1 MLEGILQGLEAAIS
15 LQNLIMVVAGCLLG
29 TFIGMLPGLG
39 PMSIIAIMIPVAI
52 KIGDPSAALILLA
65 GVYYGAI
72 FGGSTSS
79 ILINAPGIAGTVA
92 TAFDGYPMARKG
104 LAGKALTIAAIASFT
119 GGTIGAILL
128 MGFAPALATVAL
140 LFHSAE
146 YFALMI
152 VGLSAI
158 AAFAGTGNVAKALM
172 MTVVGLILATLGESA
187 QFNAPRF
194 TMGIQDLQS
203 GISFITLAMALFA
216 LPEAL
221 YLVLDPKRSNTG
233 GAGGEI
239 KDLRITKTEAKLI
252 APVIGRQSIQGFLIG
267 VMPGA
272 GATIASFLGY
282 AVERNIAKGDEQA
295 EFGKGSV
302 KGLAA
307 PETANNAACT
317 GSFVPLLTLGIPGS
331 GTTAI
336 LLGALI
342 ALNVT
347 PGPRL
352 MVDNPTIFWAVIISM
367 YVGNVVL
374 LILNLPLIPYIA
386 KLLLVPRNYL
396 IPFIL
401 FFTMMGSYIGQ
412 NNATELLMLTS
423 MGVAATIM
431 RFAGFPLAPML
442 IGFILGQMLED
453 NFARA
458 MNLTDGVSFMWE
470 RPMTTA
476 LLVLAIVL
484 IFLPSIREQL
494 AKLRRKG
501 FTTGTKPI
509 TNAAR
514 YVQKLIEGFQAF
526 RKTYYESKPDFY
538 RTLIKSGQHPDV
550 MVIACSDSRVNPS
563 IIAKAEPGELFIVR
577 NVANLVPP
585 YEPDSRYYGTSA
597 ALEYAVRDLAV
608 SHIIVLGHSHCGGIR
623 RLLEGDKAEEAR
635 EFIDGWMLI
644 ADLARGG
651 GLNDEA
657 AIRAAERNAVT
668 VSLTNLL
675 TFPWVR
681 DRVYDDKLKLHGWWF
696 DLEAGEL
703 LEHKTGGAWTALIG
717 QE

>member
-1 MLEGILQGLEAAIS
+1 MIEGLLLGLQAALS
-15 LQNLIMVVAGCLLG
+15 LQNLLMVVSGCLIG
-29 TFIGMLPGLG
+29 TIIGMLPGLG

-92 TAFDGYPMARKG
+92 TAFDGYPLARKG
-104 LAGKALTIAAIASFT
+104 KAGKALTIAAVSSFA
-119 GGTIGAILL
+119 GGTVGAVLL
-128 MGFAPALATVAL
+128 MAFAPALASVAL

-158 AAFAGTGNVAKALM
+158 SAFAGTGHVAKALL
-172 MTVVGLILATLGESA
+172 MTVLGVILATVGESA

-194 TMGIQDLQS
+194 TMGILDLQS

-233 GAGGEI
+233 GAGDAI
-239 KDLRITKTEAKLI
+239 KDLRITKAEAWQI

-272 GATIASFLGY
+272 GATLASFLGY
-282 AVERNIAKGDEQA
+282 AVERNLAKGEDRA
-295 EFGKGSV
+295 EFGKGSI

-352 MVDNPTIFWAVIISM
+352 MVDNPTIFWSVIISM
-367 YVGNVVL
+367 YIGNVVL
-374 LILNLPLIPYIA
+374 LVLNLPLIPYIA

-412 NNATELLMLTS
+412 NNSTELLILTG
-423 MGVAATIM
+423 MGIVATIM

-458 MNLTDGVSFMWE
+458 MNLADGISFMWE
-470 RPMTTA
+470 RPMTTG
-476 LLVLAIVL
+476 LLVIAIGL

-494 AKLRRKG
+494 AAWRRRG
-501 FTTGTKPI
+501 
-509 TNAAR
+509 
-514 YVQKLIEGFQAF
+514 
-526 RKTYYESKPDFY
+526 
-538 RTLIKSGQHPDV
+538 
-550 MVIACSDSRVNPS
+550 
-563 IIAKAEPGELFIVR
+563 
-577 NVANLVPP
+577 VA
-585 YEPDSRYYGTSA
+585 
-597 ALEYAVRDLAV
+597 
-608 SHIIVLGHSHCGGIR
+608 
-623 RLLEGDKAEEAR
+623 EGD
-635 EFIDGWMLI
+635 
-644 ADLARGG
+644 
-651 GLNDEA
+651 
-657 AIRAAERNAVT
+657 
-668 VSLTNLL
+668 
-675 TFPWVR
+675 
-681 DRVYDDKLKLHGWWF
+681 
-696 DLEAGEL
+696 
-703 LEHKTGGAWTALIG
+703 
-717 QE
+717 

>member
-1 MLEGILQGLEAAIS
+1 MLEGILLGLEAALS
-15 LQNLIMVVAGCLLG
+15 LQNLMMVVAGCLIG
-29 TFIGMLPGLG
+29 TIIGMLPGLG

-92 TAFDGYPMARKG
+92 TAFDGYPLARQGK
-104 LAGKALTIAAIASFT
+104 AGKALTIAAISSFA
-119 GGTIGAILL
+119 GGTVGAVLL
-128 MGFAPALATVAL
+128 MGFAPALASVAL

-146 YFALMI
+146 YFAMMI

-158 AAFAGTGNVAKALM
+158 SAFAGTGHVAKALL
-172 MTVVGLILATLGESA
+172 MTVLGVILATVGESA
-187 QFNAPRF
+187 LFNAPRF
-194 TMGIQDLQS
+194 TMGIMDLQS
-203 GISFITLAMALFA
+203 GVSFITLAMALFA

-221 YLVLDPKRSNTG
+221 YLVLDPSRSNTG
-233 GAGGEI
+233 GATGEI
-239 KDLRITKTEAKLI
+239 KNLRITKSEARQI
-252 APVIGRQSIQGFLIG
+252 APVVARQSVQGFLIG

-272 GATIASFLGY
+272 GATLASFLGY
-282 AVERNIAKGDEQA
+282 AVERNLAKGEERA
-295 EFGKGSV
+295 EFGKGSI

-352 MVDNPTIFWAVIISM
+352 MVDNPEIFWAVIISM
-367 YVGNVVL
+367 YIGNVVL
-374 LILNLPLIPYIA
+374 LVLNLPLIPYIA

-412 NNATELLMLTS
+412 NNATELLILTG
-423 MGVAATIM
+423 MGVVATIM
-431 RFAGFPLAPML
+431 RFAGYPLAPML

-458 MNLTDGVSFMWE
+458 MNLYDGISFMWE

-476 LLVLAIVL
+476 LLTFAIVL

-494 AKLRRKG
+494 AAWRRRG
-501 FTTGTKPI
+501 
-509 TNAAR
+509 
-514 YVQKLIEGFQAF
+514 
-526 RKTYYESKPDFY
+526 
-538 RTLIKSGQHPDV
+538 
-550 MVIACSDSRVNPS
+550 
-563 IIAKAEPGELFIVR
+563 
-577 NVANLVPP
+577 VA
-585 YEPDSRYYGTSA
+585 
-597 ALEYAVRDLAV
+597 
-608 SHIIVLGHSHCGGIR
+608 
-623 RLLEGDKAEEAR
+623 EGD
-635 EFIDGWMLI
+635 
-644 ADLARGG
+644 
-651 GLNDEA
+651 
-657 AIRAAERNAVT
+657 
-668 VSLTNLL
+668 
-675 TFPWVR
+675 
-681 DRVYDDKLKLHGWWF
+681 
-696 DLEAGEL
+696 
-703 LEHKTGGAWTALIG
+703 
-717 QE
+717 